1 MKLAEALILRSDLQK
16 RIEQIKSR
24 LQQNVLIQEGD
35 TPSEDPNTLLKE
47 FSTLQNDLTKIIK
60 AINKTNSQTM
70 LDEKKHLA
78 DALVER
84 DALLAKRNMLSDIAE
99 AASQK
104 QARYSRSEIKYI
116 STVDVKKIQ
125 KEIDKLSKAY
135 RELDTAIQAT
145 NWQIDLL

>member
-135 RELDTAIQAT
+135 RELDTAIQAM